1 VQSIETPRIFTD
13 RHDTTTLGVL
23 RRCAT
28 ALICMAGIALLFW
41 SIGSLLGIGSGGYG
55 GAGCTGKQHVYHRS
69 ALALTA
75 PCALSSDVVATPLPV
90 LGEVPV
96 TAAPVGPITTPDSVS
111 AVVPSTTPVAVP
123 AAIADPRLAT
133 SQGRLDYLNTR
144 FRGLVMGLDVVA
156 LLVFGAGAL
165 VFTLI
170 PMAFTWVRWGG
181 MRVAWSPDLTPVLTP
196 RSRVWFAW
204 FCLAAAAAGEGV
216 RLTSLSEKLV
226 NDGYILAVA
235 SGVVA
240 SWLLLTVVIGFL
252 NGLNVI
258 FGEART
264 AFR

>member
-1 VQSIETPRIFTD
+1 MATD
-13 RHDTTTLGVL
+13 
-23 RRCAT
+23 
-28 ALICMAGIALLFW
+28 
-41 SIGSLLGIGSGGYG
+41 
-55 GAGCTGKQHVYHRS
+55 
-69 ALALTA
+69 
-75 PCALSSDVVATPLPV
+75 PLV
-90 LGEVPV
+90 
-96 TAAPVGPITTPDSVS
+96 TPDSVS

-170 PMAFTWVRWGG
+170 PRAFTWVRWGG

-226 NDGYILAVA
+226 TYQRMNPLASQA
-235 SGVVA
+235 TLA
-240 SWLLLTVVIGFL
+240 LTTATLMPEGT
-252 NGLNVI
+252 
-258 FGEART
+258 ARPRMLRA
-264 AFR
+264 AFTSAFSV